1 MKPLEL
7 SAANAYYLDMKRFPA
22 LVAFLVAMAA
32 FTWSDGLVTLGKGAA
47 ARVVDAYLA
56 LYMDSEGLRIGCL

>member
-1 MKPLEL
+1 M
-7 SAANAYYLDMKRFPA
+7 SMARYPA
-22 LVAFLVAMAA
+22 LIAFLVAIAA
-32 FTWSDGLVTLGKGAA
+32 FTWSDDLLALGKGAA